1 MSFTPET
8 LQRQWQ
14 TLRLI
19 PRHPRRISATELR
32 ERLEA
37 EGYQVT
43 KRTVERDLQSLSG
56 IFPLIADERAKP
68 YGWSWQHDAPSFDLP
83 GLSNS
88 EALALLLAR
97 EHLSALLPAA
107 TLVQLQP
114 HFRMAEHKLATLDG
128 HVAGWMDKVRVIQ
141 PNQPLIAP
149 HIDAE
154 IQATINDALLIGRQ
168 VQVSYHKRGAHNPET
183 YPIHP
188 LGLVQRGQVL
198 YLVCTIKAYP
208 HLRLLALHRIQ
219 AAESQD
225 TPITAPPGFNLDAYL
240 ESGALGWMPG
250 KAIRLKAAFTA
261 EVAEHLEETPLAVGQ
276 TLTPMP
282 DGRVKLT
289 ASVRETLQLRWWLQG
304 FGDAVEVLA
313 PPSLRRQLAEAARR
327 QAARYG
333 MDEGL
338 A

>member
-1 MSFTPET
+1 MSFTPDT

-19 PRHPRRISATELR
+19 PRHPRRISANELR
-32 ERLEA
+32 VRLEA
-37 EGYQVT
+37 EGYQIT

-56 IFPLIADERAKP
+56 IFPLVADERAKP
-68 YGWSWQHDAPSFDLP
+68 YGWSWLPDAPSFDLP

-107 TLVQLQP
+107 TLVQLRP
-114 HFRMAEHKLATLDG
+114 HFKMAEHKLATLDG

-141 PNQPLIAP
+141 ANQPLIAP

-154 IQATINDALLIGRQ
+154 IQATVNDALLTGYQ
-168 VQVSYHKRGAHNPET
+168 VLVSYHKRGAHSPET

-219 AAESQD
+219 AAEALD
-225 TPITAPPGFNLDAYL
+225 TPITVPPGFNLDAYL

-250 KAIRLKAAFTA
+250 KAIQLKAAFTA

-276 TLTPMP
+276 TLTPLP
-282 DGRVKLT
+282 DGRVKLSV
-289 ASVRETLQLRWWLQG
+289 SVRETLQLRWWLQG

-313 PPSLRRQLAEAARR
+313 PPALRRHLAEAAHH
-327 QAARYG
+327 QAAFYD
-333 MDEGL
+333 MNEEQV
-338 A
+338 